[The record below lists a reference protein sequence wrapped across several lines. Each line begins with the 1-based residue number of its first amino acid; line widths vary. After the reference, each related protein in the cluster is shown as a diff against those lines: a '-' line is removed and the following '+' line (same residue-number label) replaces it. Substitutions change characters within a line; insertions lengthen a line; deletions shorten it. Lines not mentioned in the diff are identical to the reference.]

1 MTVTSILPVLQTIL
15 AFFNVCV
22 LGYAFFKFL
31 NKPRNDLEDRVNA
44 HDVEIKEIKA
54 AHEIEIKEI
63 KASLLQGNDRFR
75 EQYDTNEVLIKS
87 VLALI
92 EFEISY
98 CLTEH
103 KEMSKDLERAK
114 DELHSYLSKK

>member
-1 MTVTSILPVLQTIL
+1 MNTATVLPVLQIIL
-15 AFFNVCV
+15 AFFNICV
-22 LGYAFFKFL
+22 LAYAFLKFL
-31 NKPRNDLEDRVNA
+31 NRPHDTLEERVNA
-44 HDVEIKEIKA
+44 HDVEIR
-54 AHEIEIKEI
+54 EI

-75 EQYDTNEVLIKS
+75 DQEDTNEVLIRS

-114 DELHSYLSKK
+114 DDLHSYLSKK

>member
-1 MTVTSILPVLQTIL
+1 MTSILPVLQTIL
-15 AFFNVCV
+15 AFFNICV
-22 LGYAFFKFL
+22 LAYAFFKFL
-31 NKPRNDLEDRVNA
+31 NRPRNNLEERVNA
-44 HDVEIKEIKA
+44 HDVEIR
-54 AHEIEIKEI
+54 EI

-75 EQYDTNEVLIKS
+75 DQEDTNEVLIKS

-114 DELHSYLSKK
+114 DDLHSYLSKK

>member
-1 MTVTSILPVLQTIL
+1 MNTSTVLPVLQTIL

-44 HDVEIKEIKA
+44 H
-54 AHEIEIKEI
+54 EIEIKEI

-75 EQYDTNEVLIKS
+75 EQEDTNEVLIKS

-103 KEMSKDLERAK
+103 KQMSKDLERAK
-114 DELHSYLSKK
+114 DDLHNYLSKK

>member
-1 MTVTSILPVLQTIL
+1 MNTTSILPVLQTIL
-15 AFFNVCV
+15 AFFNICV
-22 LGYAFFKFL
+22 LAYAFFKFL
-31 NKPRNDLEDRVNA
+31 NKPRNNLEERLNA
-44 HDVEIKEIKA
+44 HDAEIREIKTVHDAEIR
-54 AHEIEIKEI
+54 EI

-75 EQYDTNEVLIKS
+75 EQEDTNEVLIKS

>member
-1 MTVTSILPVLQTIL
+1 MTITNVLPFLQVVL
-15 AFFNVCV
+15 AFANIVI
-22 LGYAFFKFL
+22 LGYAFYKFM
-31 NKPRNDLEDRVNA
+31 NKPHDTLEERVNA
-44 HDVEIKEIKA
+44 HEV
-54 AHEIEIKEI
+54 EIKEI

-75 EQYDTNEVLIKS
+75 EQEDTNEVLIKS

-103 KEMSKDLERAK
+103 KAMSKDLERAK
-114 DELHSYLSKK
+114 DDLHSYLSKK